1 MSHFSVLII
10 GDNVEEQLAP
20 YNENIEVEPYVEYTK
35 EQLIEKWREEIEE
48 YKKGTYAKYLNNP
61 EKYIE
66 KYKEKTD
73 HIKYISEEFPKRLQ
87 WTDEEIYNHE
97 IQFYEPEEIGKNW
110 EVYST
115 YNPKS
120 KWDWYEVWGRWTGE
134 LVVKQGVK
142 PEAIK
147 FSPFSSDEFID
158 RMTKENRAN
167 TALMK
172 DIDLV
177 KMKESVVKNFE
188 KRYDE
193 VKNNFLYA
201 TFVPH
206 TERDYINTHTKKEYT
221 EKYYPGIFNFF
232 AIVKDWIWYEKGTM
246 QMFGM
251 SFNHSK
257 PEDWNKQVEKLI
269 SNLHPDT
276 RLTVVDC
283 HI

>member
-1 MSHFSVLII
+1 MF
-10 GDNVEEQLAP
+10 
-20 YNENIEVEPYVEYTK
+20 
-35 EQLIEKWREEIEE
+35 
-48 YKKGTYAKYLNNP
+48 
-61 EKYIE
+61 
-66 KYKEKTD
+66 
-73 HIKYISEEFPKRLQ
+73 
-87 WTDEEIYNHE
+87 
-97 IQFYEPEEIGKNW
+97 
-110 EVYST
+110 
-115 YNPKS
+115 
-120 KWDWYEVWGRWTGE
+120 
-134 LVVKQGVK
+134 VKQGVK

>member
-1 MSHFSVLII
+1 MSHFSVLVI
-10 GDNVEEQLAP
+10 GDNVDEQLAQ
-20 YNENIEVEPYVEYTK
+20 YDESIEVEPYVEYTK
-35 EQLIEKWREEIEE
+35 EELIKKWKEEIEE

-66 KYKEKTD
+66 ENKWKTE
-73 HIKYISEEFPKRLQ
+73 HIKYVSEEFPKRLQ
-87 WTDEEIYNHE
+87 WIDDEVYNHQ
-97 IQFYEPEEIGKNW
+97 IQIYEPEQIGENW

-120 KWDWYEVWGRWTGE
+120 KWDWYEVWGRWTGK

-147 FSPFSSDEFID
+147 FSPFNSDEFIE

-167 TALMK
+167 TALIK
-172 DIDLV
+172 DIDIN
-177 KMKESVVKNFE
+177 KMKESVIKDLK
-188 KRYDE
+188 KRYDDI
-193 VKNNFLYA
+193 KSDSLYA
-201 TFVPH
+201 IFVPR
-206 TERDYINTHTKKEYT
+206 TEKDYVNNHTKEEYI
-221 EKYYPGIFNFF
+221 EKYYPGIFNFS
-232 AIVKDWIWYEKGTM
+232 AIVKNGEWYEKETM
-246 QMFGM
+246 HMFGM
-251 SFNHSK
+251 TSNHS
-257 PEDWNKQVEKLI
+257 ESEEWNKQVEKLI

>member
-10 GDNVEEQLAP
+10 GDNVDEQLAP
-20 YNENIEVEPYVEYTK
+20 YNESIKVAPYVEYTK
-35 EQLIEKWREEIEE
+35 EELIKKWREEIQE
-48 YKKGTYAKYLNNP
+48 YERGTYAKYLENP

-66 KYKEKTD
+66 ENKWKPD
-73 HIKYISEEFPKRLQ
+73 HIKYVSEEFPKRLE
-87 WTDEEIYNHE
+87 WTDDEVYNHQ
-97 IQFYEPEEIGKNW
+97 IKFYEPEQIGENW

-147 FSPFSSDEFID
+147 FSPFNSDEFIE

-167 TALMK
+167 TALIK

-177 KMKESVVKNFE
+177 KMKESVIKDLE

-193 VKNNFLYA
+193 LESNSPYA
-201 TFVPH
+201 IFVPH
-206 TERDYINTHTKKEYT
+206 TEREYAYTHTKKEYT

-232 AIVKDWIWYEKGTM
+232 AIVKDWVWYEKGTM
-246 QMFGM
+246 HMFGM
-251 SFNHSK
+251 TSNHSE
-257 PEDWNKQVEKLI
+257 PEEWNKQVEKLI